1 MIFPFWVFSYCL
13 QCWKLVSKLG
23 LLCVV
28 DSNQQTAPVTF
39 VRVSGN
45 EGDGAGS
52 EGNPE
57 IDDKDSNAILMLDQE
72 QISRLETIINSEEA
86 KGLLGEDTSREAVAT
101 GLGDLL
107 NIGSSGDDIDP
118 AIGPPPP
125 LIPNTEVK
133 QKAMQEAK
141 NSKKSQGVFQ
151 QCRKSQRQ
159 IDRELKEEANRI
171 RKENLEMEKREKE
184 ALHRQS
190 MEVGPGGDWESK
202 HVLQTQTK
210 YTDKTGTSEPSNDSP
225 ANTRPKRQRKLPA
238 HLKGEDFEYS
248 YKGPNDNR
256 EKSLFLGQIW
266 KRLMMLSRRK
276 M

>member
-72 QISRLETIINSEEA
+72 HISRLETIINSEEA

-107 NIGSSGDDIDP
+107 NIGSSGDDINP

-133 QKAMQEAK
+133 EKAMQEAK
-141 NSKKSQGVFQ
+141 NSKKSKVASQ
-151 QCRKSQRQ
+151 QRRKSQRQ